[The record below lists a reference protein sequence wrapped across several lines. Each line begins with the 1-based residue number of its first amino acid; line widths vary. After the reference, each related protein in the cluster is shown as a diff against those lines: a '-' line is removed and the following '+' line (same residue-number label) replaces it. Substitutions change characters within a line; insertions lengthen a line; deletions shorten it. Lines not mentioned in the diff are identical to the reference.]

1 MADLLNGFVRS
12 DMCGD
17 FTAKDEG
24 RQVTVMG
31 FAAKTRNLGNLI
43 FIDLRDRTGLLQI
56 AFDQSKNAG
65 LFDKAASVK
74 SEYVIAVKGVVQ
86 LRTGKNVN
94 ASMKTGEVEILAS
107 EIKILSQAE
116 TPPFFIVDD
125 LSTNE
130 ALRLKYRYLDLR
142 RPCLQNL
149 IVLRDKIT
157 RAARGYLS
165 ENGFLDIE
173 TPFLGK
179 STPEGARDY
188 LVPSRIHNGA
198 FYALP
203 QSPQLYKQLL
213 MIAGFDRYYQ
223 IARCFRDEDLRANRQ
238 PEFTQ
243 IDLEMSFVE
252 KDEDVMQVAEGL
264 IKRIFAE
271 CKGIEFNKPFRR
283 MTWKEAMERF
293 GSDKPDTRFGM
304 ELKDI
309 TDLVKDCGFGV
320 FASAAV
326 KGSVRGITVKGGAA
340 FTRKEIDSFAD
351 FVKDYGAK
359 GLAYAS
365 LKEQAVSSFFKFM
378 SEEEINSIRERMGA
392 EQGDLML
399 FVADAKNK
407 VVFDSLGAL
416 RCHIAK
422 KQNLIPDVY
431 DILWV
436 TDFPLLEYSDEDGRY
451 YAMHHPFTMPN
462 PDDLAY
468 VDRPEKLGEI
478 RALAYDLVI
487 NGQEAGG
494 GSIRIHDRD
503 IQKKMFTLLGMSE
516 EVIKERFGFFVDA
529 FNYGAPPHGGLAF
542 GLDRLVMLLGG
553 ADNIKDVIAFPKVQN
568 ASCLM
573 TGAPDGVDA
582 VQLEEL
588 GISVKKDG

>member
-1 MADLLNGFVRS
+1 MTDLLNGFVRS

-125 LSTNE
+125 ISTNE

-283 MTWKEAMERF
+283 MNWKEAMERF

>member
-56 AFDQSKNAG
+56 AFDQSKNAE

-125 LSTNE
+125 ISTNE

-431 DILWV
+431 DILWI

-468 VDRPEKLGEI
+468 VDLPEKLGEI

-494 GSIRIHDRD
+494 GSIRIHDRN

>member
-271 CKGIEFNKPFRR
+271 CKGIEFNNPFRR

-326 KGSVRGITVKGGAA
+326 KGSVRGITVNGGAA

>member
-125 LSTNE
+125 ISTNE

-271 CKGIEFNKPFRR
+271 CKGIEFNEPFRR

-468 VDRPEKLGEI
+468 VDLPEKLGEI

>member
-271 CKGIEFNKPFRR
+271 CKGIEFNEPFRR

-503 IQKKMFTLLGMSE
+503 IQKKMFALLGMSE

>member
-125 LSTNE
+125 ISTNE

-203 QSPQLYKQLL
+203 QRPQLYKQLL

-271 CKGIEFNKPFRR
+271 CKGIEFNEPFRR

-468 VDRPEKLGEI
+468 VDLPEKLGEI

>member
-1 MADLLNGFVRS
+1 MTDLLNGFVRS

-125 LSTNE
+125 ISTNE

-283 MTWKEAMERF
+283 MNWKEAMERF

-462 PDDLAY
+462 PNDLAY

>member
-125 LSTNE
+125 ISTNE

-271 CKGIEFNKPFRR
+271 CKGIEFNEPFRR

-503 IQKKMFTLLGMSE
+503 IQKKMFALLGMSE

>member
-125 LSTNE
+125 ISTNE

-416 RCHIAK
+416 RGHIAK

-468 VDRPEKLGEI
+468 VDLPEKLGEI

>member
-125 LSTNE
+125 ISTNE

-271 CKGIEFNKPFRR
+271 CKGIEFNEPFRR

-359 GLAYAS
+359 GLAYTS

>member
-326 KGSVRGITVKGGAA
+326 KGSVRGITVNGGAA

>member
-125 LSTNE
+125 ISTNE

-271 CKGIEFNKPFRR
+271 CKGIEFNEPFRR

-468 VDRPEKLGEI
+468 VNLPEKLGEI

>member
-125 LSTNE
+125 ISTNE

-271 CKGIEFNKPFRR
+271 CKGIEFNNPFRR

>member
-116 TPPFFIVDD
+116 TPPFFIMDD
-125 LSTNE
+125 ISTNE

-157 RAARGYLS
+157 RATRGYLS

-271 CKGIEFNKPFRR
+271 CKGIEFNEPFRR

-468 VDRPEKLGEI
+468 VDLPEKLGEI

>member
-503 IQKKMFTLLGMSE
+503 IQKKMFALLGMSE

>member
-125 LSTNE
+125 ISTNE

-468 VDRPEKLGEI
+468 VDLPEKLGEI

>member
-125 LSTNE
+125 ISTNE

-243 IDLEMSFVE
+243 IDLETSFVE

-271 CKGIEFNKPFRR
+271 CKGIEFNEPFRR

-468 VDRPEKLGEI
+468 VDLPEKLGEI

-568 ASCLM
+568 ASFLM

>member
-271 CKGIEFNKPFRR
+271 CKGIEFNEPFRR
-283 MTWKEAMERF
+283 ITWKEAMERF

>member
-86 LRTGKNVN
+86 LRTSKNVN

-116 TPPFFIVDD
+116 TPPFFIMDD
-125 LSTNE
+125 ISTNE

-271 CKGIEFNKPFRR
+271 CKGIEFNEPFRR

-468 VDRPEKLGEI
+468 VDLPEKLGEI

>member
-125 LSTNE
+125 ISTNE

-271 CKGIEFNKPFRR
+271 CKGIEFNEPFRR

-462 PDDLAY
+462 PNDLAY

>member
-1 MADLLNGFVRS
+1 MTDLLNGFVRS

-271 CKGIEFNKPFRR
+271 CKGIEFNEPFRR

-340 FTRKEIDSFAD
+340 FTRKEIDSFTD

>member
-125 LSTNE
+125 ISTNE

>member
-125 LSTNE
+125 ISTNE

-252 KDEDVMQVAEGL
+252 KAEDVMQVAEGL

-271 CKGIEFNKPFRR
+271 CKGIEFNESFRR

-378 SEEEINSIRERMGA
+378 SEEEIYSIRERMGA

-468 VDRPEKLGEI
+468 VDLPEKLGEI

>member
-125 LSTNE
+125 ISTNE

-271 CKGIEFNKPFRR
+271 CKGIEFNEPFRR

>member
-125 LSTNE
+125 ISTNE

-264 IKRIFAE
+264 IKRIFAD

-542 GLDRLVMLLGG
+542 GLDRLVMLLGD

>member
-125 LSTNE
+125 ISTNE

-243 IDLEMSFVE
+243 IDLETSFVE

-271 CKGIEFNKPFRR
+271 CKGIEFNEPFRR

-468 VDRPEKLGEI
+468 VDLPEKLGEI

>member
-293 GSDKPDTRFGM
+293 GSDKPDTRFGL

-468 VDRPEKLGEI
+468 VNLPEKLGEI

>member
-125 LSTNE
+125 ISTNE

-283 MTWKEAMERF
+283 MNWKEAMERF

>member
-125 LSTNE
+125 ISTNE

-271 CKGIEFNKPFRR
+271 CKGIEFNNPFRR

-326 KGSVRGITVKGGAA
+326 KGSVRGITVNGGAA

>member
-56 AFDQSKNAG
+56 AFDQSKNAE

-125 LSTNE
+125 ISTNE

-271 CKGIEFNKPFRR
+271 CKGIEFNESFRR

-468 VDRPEKLGEI
+468 VDLPEKLGEI